1 MSCSYPQ
8 RLKDHEGDRRGL
20 INFGGQ
26 PVSVVHWFRTERC
39 VPGADSN
46 PGPST
51 YHSRTLPSDLMVWP
65 QQSYPSLPVYPQGM
79 AYLHS
84 TEIHSHGNLKST
96 NCVVDSRFVVKITDF
111 GLHHLRQHYQDETEK
126 ETFAW
131 YQRKCL
137 SFTWHQRTCLSFT
150 RHQRSVCPSHGTNV
164 SVLHVAPT

>member
-1 MSCSYPQ
+1 
-8 RLKDHEGDRRGL
+8 
-20 INFGGQ
+20 
-26 PVSVVHWFRTERC
+26 
-39 VPGADSN
+39 
-46 PGPST
+46 
-51 YHSRTLPSDLMVWP
+51 
-65 QQSYPSLPVYPQGM
+65 M

-137 SFTWHQRTCLSFT
+137 DRFLNALRLVPTYLSVNT
-150 RHQRSVCPSHGTNV
+150 QGS
-164 SVLHVAPT
+164 